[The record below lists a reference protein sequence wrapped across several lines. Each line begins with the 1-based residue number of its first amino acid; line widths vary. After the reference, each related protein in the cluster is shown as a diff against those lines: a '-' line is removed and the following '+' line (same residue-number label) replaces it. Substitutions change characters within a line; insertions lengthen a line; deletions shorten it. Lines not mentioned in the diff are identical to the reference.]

1 MARLAWP
8 IKEVNVCFEG
18 IVVYLNLEYI
28 QPVLNY
34 IKMEVYIYI
43 YIFTVLVYILKS

>member
-43 YIFTVLVYILKS
+43 FTVLVYILKS